1 MSLCQELPTECG
13 VGVRRTG
20 EVILVLPVCAVKS
33 QRSFRLSY
41 PGGVGNTG
49 QVCEQLGDWGRGE
62 AVAGEGHWLG
72 HWGEASSRVI

>member
-1 MSLCQELPTECG
+1 M
-13 VGVRRTG
+13 GVRRTG

-33 QRSFRLSY
+33 QRSFLPSY

-62 AVAGEGHWLG
+62 VVAGEGRWAG
-72 HWGEASSRVI
+72 GAGEKPAAGSFER